1 MKPKHFTHAAAASVV
16 ALSLS
21 LAASRSA
28 QESQERLE
36 VATAAGAR
44 SDNPP
49 APEVQDE
56 AAKRTVEKRRE
67 IIQDAVDALRETQNA
82 LKALEQNRNADAL
95 KALANATGKLELVVA
110 RDPRL
115 ALAPVD
121 VGFRTVDVYTSP
133 DTVKEAV
140 SRATDLLEDGMVQSA
155 RSLIGDLASELV
167 ISVTNLPLAT
177 YPAAI
182 KAVTPMIDAGKVAE
196 AQTALQVALGTLV
209 VVDTIVPLPPMRAEV
224 LLKDAEMLAE
234 KTNRTD
240 DESRRLAEHLSA
252 ARAQLKLGEALGY
265 GEKSAFAGFYKEL
278 DEIEAKTAGG
288 GAGKGL
294 FDRIKDSISRVFS

>member
-1 MKPKHFTHAAAASVV
+1 MKLKYFTHAAAASVV

-21 LAASRSA
+21 SAASLSA
-28 QESQERLE
+28 QESRLE

-56 AAKRTVEKRRE
+56 AARQAAEKRRE

-82 LKALEQNRNADAL
+82 LKALEQNRNPDAL
-95 KALANATGKLELVVA
+95 MALANATGKLELVLA

-121 VGFRTVDVYTSP
+121 VGFRIVDVYTSP
-133 DTVKEAV
+133 DTVKETV
-140 SRATDLLEDGMVQSA
+140 SRAADLLEEGMVQSA
-155 RSLIGDLASELV
+155 RSLVSDLASELI

-177 YPAAI
+177 YPEAI
-182 KAVTPMIDAGKVAE
+182 KAVTPMIDAGKIAE
-196 AQTALQVALGTLV
+196 AKNALQIALGTLV
-209 VVDTIVPLPPMRAEV
+209 VVDTIVPLPPMRAEI
-224 LLKDAEMLAE
+224 LLEDAEMMAE
-234 KTNRTD
+234 KTNRTA
-240 DESRRLAEHLSA
+240 DESKRLTEHLSA
-252 ARAQLKLGEALGY
+252 ARAQLQLGEALGY
-265 GEKSAFAGFYKEL
+265 GDRGAFADFYKEL

-294 FDRIKDSISRVFS
+294 FDRIKNSISRVFD